1 MQKLPSLFIPE
12 MVYDMTKDTIV
23 RLAGENEDTIAERK
37 RCTEKLAVLDAG
49 LLDLKRFAKHTSLN
63 SGEEPFSTLT
73 LPLFYS

>member
-23 RLAGENEDTIAERK
+23 RLAGESEDTIAERK
-37 RCTEKLAVLDAG
+37 RCTEKLAVLDSG

-63 SGEEPFSTLT
+63 LGE
-73 LPLFYS
+73 